1 VIVRLEQL
9 HGAILDQAM
18 QERLL
23 LDEGERAIAQL
34 IQNKAPVDKT
44 PLIPLR

>member
-1 VIVRLEQL
+1 VIVRLEAL

-34 IQNKAPVDKT
+34 LQQNIVLGD
-44 PLIPLR
+44 